1 MTPAKLRHGT
11 VARRN
16 DGCDCDPCKLAKT
29 RWMKRYKVDRDRG
42 QRRTID
48 STGTRRRIQAL
59 MALGWTQSHIATAAG
74 WRSGDNVSQVLRPGQ
89 DAVNRVTADKISRA
103 YDQLSMRRGPSDL
116 IARKAAGWGYLTPLH
131 WDDETIDDPA
141 AKPYGPESYQRIR
154 RRDDPRPLEEIKA
167 EHERRRDADR
177 AAFVAEVELLLA
189 TDTVESTTRRLGYT
203 RPDGVSARLYD
214 CGRRDLAG
222 VFEAVQKQKKRDA
235 A

>member
-1 MTPAKLRHGT
+1 
-11 VARRN
+11 
-16 DGCDCDPCKLAKT
+16 
-29 RWMKRYKVDRDRG
+29 
-42 QRRTID
+42 
-48 STGTRRRIQAL
+48 

-89 DAVNRVTADKISRA
+89 DAVNRVTAEKIRRA

-116 IARKAAGWGYLTPLH
+116 IARKAVGWGYLTPLH

-141 AKPYGPESYQRIR
+141 AKPYSLEASKRIRQARRPPSARGDQSRTRR
-154 RRDDPRPLEEIKA
+154 RRDEA
-167 EHERRRDADR
+167 R

-189 TDTVESTTRRLGYT
+189 ADTVESTTRRLGYK

-222 VFEAVQKQKKRDA
+222 VFEAVQKAQKKRDA